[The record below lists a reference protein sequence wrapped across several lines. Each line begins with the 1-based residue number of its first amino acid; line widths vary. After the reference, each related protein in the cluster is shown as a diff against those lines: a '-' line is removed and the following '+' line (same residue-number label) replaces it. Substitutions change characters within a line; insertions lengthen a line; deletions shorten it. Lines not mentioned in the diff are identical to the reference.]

1 MIWRLMIWRSKD
13 RFTAENA
20 EFSEE
25 PKICLLGVLGDL
37 CVKDFH

>member
-1 MIWRLMIWRSKD
+1 MIWRSKD

-25 PKICLLGVLGDL
+25 PKFVFSAYLAISALKIFTDN
-37 CVKDFH
+37 